1 MTIQDQSRVKQVLSL
16 SDKMPFGKYAGM
28 TIGDLIARD
37 PNYVAWA
44 IKSIGSFN
52 LDAEATVVYKRKKFW

>member
-1 MTIQDQSRVKQVLSL
+1 MTIQYQSRAKQTLTL

-28 TIGDLIARD
+28 PIGDLISRD

-44 IKSIGSFN
+44 IRTIGSFN
-52 LDAEATVVYKRKKFW
+52 LDEEATVAFKRKKFW